1 MLVYQRVHILIW
13 HSHRLWVSHNLAV
26 SPWFHGDGASRSR
39 SFQQWHGFF
48 QRLDPSKE
56 LLKPI
61 NNGLL
66 DNLDAKKTMIHGLKS
81 RFDGRML
88 TDCEATSDPT
98 IFFQVCSGTSYE
110 SMIFPCFSHAFPMF
124 SWKTTHPTPINVR
137 GLPLPHAV
145 QRQHLALGEDLG
157 RGRVASGCCT
167 AAGRSPGIV
176 GKLWWD
182 YPLVMTNIAMENG
195 PFIVSFP
202 IKNGGSFHSYVSL
215 PEGILDLSTTDV
227 FRCK

>member
-1 MLVYQRVHILIW
+1 MSTVHP
-13 HSHRLWVSHNLAV
+13 S
-26 SPWFHGDGASRSR
+26 SR

-56 LLKPI
+56 LLKPT

-66 DNLDAKKTMIHGLKS
+66 DNLDTKETMKHGLKS

-110 SMIFPCFSHAFPMF
+110 SMIFPCFSHAFPMHF
-124 SWKTTHPTPINVR
+124 PCFHGKQPIQPPSTYAVCR
-137 GLPLPHAV
+137 FHAV

-167 AAGRSPGIV
+167 AAWRSFMMG
-176 GKLWWD
+176 
-182 YPLVMTNIAMENG
+182 
-195 PFIVSFP
+195 
-202 IKNGGSFHSYVSL
+202 L
-215 PEGILDLSTTDV
+215 PSGNLT
-227 FRCK
+227 